1 MATTKET
8 MKVIAKGLDEDIT
21 VQITEHEE
29 EYGLSDVEELA
40 EQIVFEIAE
49 KTGVDFVLF
58 AEEAD
63 PECIDLVIKLLEKRF
78 FSSFTHALRTIFL
91 AEGWDD
97 AVWRL
102 DLLDTCYENDENA
115 GGRILKNG
123 EETVPDAETDSHRG
137 KDLQKGG
144 REGFAQYQSAAGE
157 YKAFDRV
164 PYCRWKRCRRYHPD
178 LRDFWSGVLY
188 FRG

>member
-1 MATTKET
+1 MGTTKEA
-8 MKVIAKGLDEDIT
+8 MKVIAKGLDENIT

-49 KTGVDFVLF
+49 KTGADFVLF

-63 PECIDLVIKLLEKRF
+63 PECIDLVIKLLENRF

-91 AEGWDD
+91 AEGWVD

-102 DLLDTCYENDENA
+102 DLLDICYEHDEAAYDLFYDYFFTSEALTGYRYRHYSDEEN
-115 GGRILKNG
+115 RKDNG
-123 EETVPDAETDSHRG
+123 PNT
-137 KDLQKGG
+137 KLN
-144 REGFAQYQSAAGE
+144 
-157 YKAFDRV
+157 
-164 PYCRWKRCRRYHPD
+164 
-178 LRDFWSGVLY
+178 
-188 FRG
+188 